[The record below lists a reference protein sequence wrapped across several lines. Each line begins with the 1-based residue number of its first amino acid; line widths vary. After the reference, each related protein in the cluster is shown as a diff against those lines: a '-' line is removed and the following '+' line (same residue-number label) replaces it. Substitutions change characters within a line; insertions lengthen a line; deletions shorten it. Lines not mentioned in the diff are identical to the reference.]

1 MDWAGV
7 QFGAYDDIIN
17 KYKPE
22 LDSINKDIQ
31 QIYEKYRKQ
40 EKDNIK
46 KLQDEIIEK
55 IRQTHKDLSEND
67 LKGIFIR
74 DMNWD
79 EINRFAQEENNLNGN
94 TQKLKELN
102 DKIKSE
108 IEAKWK
114 VKTNAN
120 PRIISLFLNIRN
132 PYIIDYADNKQTDLS
147 QDIKTA
153 IKNTHTIFKMR
164 LR

>member
-1 MDWAGV
+1 M
-7 QFGAYDDIIN
+7 
-17 KYKPE
+17 
-22 LDSINKDIQ
+22 
-31 QIYEKYRKQ
+31 
-40 EKDNIK
+40 
-46 KLQDEIIEK
+46 
-55 IRQTHKDLSEND
+55 
-67 LKGIFIR
+67 
-74 DMNWD
+74 
-79 EINRFAQEENNLNGN
+79 NGN

-153 IKNTHTIFKMR
+153 IKNTNDGVIFNNLKDGEGR
-164 LR
+164 CHICSSIWYCTCNNESNIGEDE